1 VAVLGS
7 ARPRFGRIGW
17 RTRGEVVSVSTVSRI
32 TASFLAGTLTLLAPP
47 PMAQDKVGEPDS
59 ERKVLN
65 RVVPTYPELARK
77 AGIRGKVRLLVLVAP
92 NGKVK
97 SAQIIGGNPV
107 LGKAAE
113 DAIGKWRFAVA
124 GDETKEV
131 IELRF
136 NQE

>member
-1 VAVLGS
+1 
-7 ARPRFGRIGW
+7 
-17 RTRGEVVSVSTVSRI
+17 VSTVSRI

-47 PMAQDKVGEPDS
+47 AMAQDKVGEPDS